1 MTQFL
6 LKNAGFMPVFEFLF
20 FLTVG
25 VTAGSA
31 GLLQ

>member
-6 LKNAGFMPVFEFLF
+6 LKNAGFMPVFEFIF

-25 VTAGSA
+25 VTAGSL
-31 GLLQ
+31 GLLS

>member
-6 LKNAGFMPVFEFLF
+6 MKNAGYMPVFEFFF

-25 VTAGSA
+25 VTAGTL
-31 GLLQ
+31 GII